1 MKKKIIILVILIVS
15 TLFISGITYSKFN
28 SKASLISDDEKIA
41 SFVFD
46 GKKTD
51 NINISLDELKPGD
64 LKDYNF
70 TVSNNNENY
79 SSDVTLNYTITIK
92 TYHFIPLNINLYKE
106 ENNKSNLVLTCDET
120 YSRNEENALVCNSDV
135 FEMVYNEKIN
145 DNYRLNISFPQD
157 YNDSSY
163 SNITDYIDIEI
174 KSWQK

>member
-1 MKKKIIILVILIVS
+1 MLKL
-15 TLFISGITYSKFN
+15 LF
-28 SKASLISDDEKIA
+28 
-41 SFVFD
+41 
-46 GKKTD
+46 
-51 NINISLDELKPGD
+51 
-64 LKDYNF
+64 
-70 TVSNNNENY
+70 
-79 SSDVTLNYTITIK
+79 
-92 TYHFIPLNINLYKE
+92 LNINLYKE
-106 ENNKSNLVLTCDET
+106 ENNKSNLILTCDET